1 MQSNADYFSTVYPQY
16 STIIRFVGGLPLS
29 TRSLLIKL
37 CQSQSV
43 PTDVDS
49 SLATLIDQEGPFRVQ
64 INQRTVDTLSLRDAL
79 DMYNFNPYD
88 PLDSAI
94 LLDICRG
101 TSTSSFEIH
110 AMKEKSWCT
119 EINLVQGSFR
129 EESIH
134 WESIFSEH
142 GPDRMLPLHPS
153 LPANPSIANTLHYI
167 LRAFRARIR
176 GTTLHPRYGRKNMS
190 FSTRRE
196 YEQTFGESLEDVPI
210 FSQEDWCRIYNRTGI
225 MLEGAVEMRQRWY
238 TSGAKPRTYFAMGG
252 ISYRH
257 SRFLQDFFTKLV
269 DSLPSTNHKTRL
281 RPNRLSTPELIDDEV
296 VNWRIY
302 DLSSF
307 TSNCCVQRGFVKSLG
322 EFFAEVPVFIV
333 DEYTGIQEVLLG
345 DLLVDY
351 YNHCVE
357 EPLVSLERYDRGLT
371 HFFEHEVASMLGIF
385 GNLMTCTFAHAAI
398 MLPLVDSLDRY
409 NCAGDDGIIPE
420 HLSTEGVIDT
430 AIRIVGSYAREKSF
444 RGDEEGAIHLKRP
457 FCNGP
462 KPSLLQNIIPPT
474 VATAIEVL
482 SDFDDPRFRS
492 FVDYDSM
499 SRVDRISIVGRDLLR
514 FLRSAYRL
522 QYKDVDALSAVLR
535 GFSRLV
541 VKLTGYRPKP
551 GLQTRSSPLW
561 PLDPCEYE
569 FVDNRHDPLSVLVA
583 ISGDRQTEELREYR
597 NEEGLDCTVPGDQ
610 FEANPNRRLKL
621 LEMLGYLEVSEIQ
634 VEILD
639 PLSYWSN
646 RLYSVDDIPIPPV
659 RMYSV
664 VRDIPPCFVY
674 SLL

>member
-1 MQSNADYFSTVYPQY
+1 MTSNARYFSTVYPQY
-16 STIIRFVGGLPLS
+16 STLIRFVEGLPLS

-43 PTDVDS
+43 PTHEHS
-49 SLATLIDQEGPFRVQ
+49 SLATLIDKEGPFRVQ
-64 INQRTVDTLSLRDAL
+64 VNQRTVDTLSLRDAL
-79 DMYNFNPYD
+79 NIYNFNPYD

-101 TSTSSFEIH
+101 TSTSSFEIS
-110 AMKEKSWCT
+110 AIKEKSWCT
-119 EINLVQGSFR
+119 EINLVQGVFR
-129 EESIH
+129 EDYIH
-134 WESIFSEH
+134 WNTIFSEH
-142 GPDRMLPLHPS
+142 EPDRHLPLHHLLPS
-153 LPANPSIANTLHYI
+153 NPSISNTLHYV
-167 LRAFRARIR
+167 LRAFRARIA
-176 GTTLHPRYGRKNMS
+176 GSTLHPRYGRKNMS
-190 FSTRRE
+190 RATRRD

-210 FSQEDWCRIYNRTGI
+210 FSQEDWCRVYNQTGI
-225 MLEGAVEMRQRWY
+225 MLDGAVEMRQRWY

-281 RPNRLSTPELIDDEV
+281 RPNRLSTPDLIDDEV

-307 TSNCCVQRGFVKSLG
+307 TSNCCVQRSFVKALG
-322 EFFAEVPVFIV
+322 EFFAGVPVFIV
-333 DEYTGIQEVLLG
+333 DEYTGAQEVDIG

-351 YNHCVE
+351 YTHCVE
-357 EPLVSLERYDRGLT
+357 EPLVSLERYDSGLE

-385 GNLMTCTFAHAAI
+385 GNLMTCTFAHASI
-398 MLPLVDSLDRY
+398 LLPIVDSFEKY

-420 HLSTEGVIDT
+420 RLSTEGVIDD
-430 AIRIVGSYAREKSF
+430 AIRIVGDYAREKSF

-457 FCNGP
+457 FCPGS

-474 VATAIEVL
+474 VATVIEVL

-492 FVDYDSM
+492 FVDYDLLSLNQ
-499 SRVDRISIVGRDLLR
+499 RISIVGRDLLR

-522 QYKDVDALSAVLR
+522 QYQDVESLSVVVR

-541 VKLTGYRPKP
+541 TELSGVRPKG
-551 GLQTRSSPLW
+551 GLQTLTQPLW
-561 PLDPCEYE
+561 PLDPLEYE
-569 FVDNRHDPLSVLVA
+569 FIDNRHDPLQVLIA
-583 ISGDRQTEELREYR
+583 ISGDRQTEELHEFR
-597 NEEGLDCTVPGDQ
+597 NEEGLECVSVGDT
-610 FEANPNRRLKL
+610 FEANPNKRLRL
-621 LEMLGYLEVSEIQ
+621 LTMLGYLEYEDVY

-639 PLSYWSN
+639 PLAYWSR
-646 RLYSVDDIPIPPV
+646 RLYVVDAEPIPVV
-659 RMYSV
+659 RAYSV
-664 VRDIPPCFVY
+664 VKDIPPCFVY